1 MLKKRAFTLLEMM
14 LVIIA
19 SGTLI
24 SVIFS
29 VLTTLPK
36 VKVYNDA
43 RQTLIQQT
51 NDIMNRFSVLFQDYT
66 IDYEEYFNRQMVGCD
81 SKSSKLKQ
89 GTNFERNIT
98 GSGHCDAFTAY
109 GNENS
114 RRMGDWADWQAKHW
128 IKYCSSKNTYY
139 ESKDNC
145 QKGDLQQKWRQSY
158 GQYKALFR
166 DIGDDTDG
174 QNKANVW
181 GSFPAVWDAD
191 DEDLGTWTEAI
202 RDANNVKE
210 LYLISHDKSRRLLIR
225 KDKKNWHETL
235 QILKLRAFDAGDSHS
250 FDTNNNT
257 VFDWHIDTRACDAG
271 EGFFCKGDTN
281 LNNWDQLEKLYPK
294 YKLPQDIDDWRVD
307 LFPESINVRDFT
319 LAITPTKDPNYAW
332 NEDKQQINPYIK
344 ITISTQLN
352 PNIREKK
359 LGNMLKDYTFTLQ
372 SSFDTRWFYI
382 Q

>member
-114 RRMGDWADWQAKHW
+114 RRMGD
-128 IKYCSSKNTYY
+128 
-139 ESKDNC
+139 
-145 QKGDLQQKWRQSY
+145 
-158 GQYKALFR
+158 
-166 DIGDDTDG
+166 
-174 QNKANVW
+174 
-181 GSFPAVWDAD
+181 
-191 DEDLGTWTEAI
+191 
-202 RDANNVKE
+202 
-210 LYLISHDKSRRLLIR
+210 
-225 KDKKNWHETL
+225 
-235 QILKLRAFDAGDSHS
+235 
-250 FDTNNNT
+250 
-257 VFDWHIDTRACDAG
+257 
-271 EGFFCKGDTN
+271 
-281 LNNWDQLEKLYPK
+281 
-294 YKLPQDIDDWRVD
+294 
-307 LFPESINVRDFT
+307 
-319 LAITPTKDPNYAW
+319 
-332 NEDKQQINPYIK
+332 
-344 ITISTQLN
+344 
-352 PNIREKK
+352 
-359 LGNMLKDYTFTLQ
+359 
-372 SSFDTRWFYI
+372 
-382 Q
+382 